1 MPQFT
6 EELRSAGCAINDSFF
21 LSDCFLF
28 SLDHC
33 VTVLGQKLR
42 RKKGTAGDN
51 RYGVTGTAFCLIIQ
65 THSSAKTGCICV
77 CRLD

>member
-1 MPQFT
+1 MLLMT
-6 EELRSAGCAINDSFF
+6 VSFCLTVSF
-21 LSDCFLF
+21 F